1 MNDVDELICKAEAD
15 TQVENKCMDNQGGK
29 RRGMEWEIGI
39 DIFTLCV
46 LCVSVCVRVHARV
59 CVHSAVSNPATPG
72 LQPTR
77 LLCLWNFP
85 DNFTTVQ
92 IIF

>member
-15 TQVENKCMDNQGGK
+15 TQIENKCMDNQGGK

-46 LCVSVCVRVHARV
+46 CVCVCVCVRACARACV
-59 CVHSAVSNPATPG
+59 CALSCVQLCNPWTAAHQAP
-72 LQPTR
+72 LSVEFSR
-77 LLCLWNFP
+77 
-85 DNFTTVQ
+85 
-92 IIF
+92 

>member
-46 LCVSVCVRVHARV
+46 CVCLCACVCTRV
-59 CVHSAVSNPATPG
+59 CVCTQLCPT
-72 LQPTR
+72 LQP
-77 LLCLWNFP
+77 LDCSPPGSSVYGIF
-85 DNFTTVQ
+85 Q
-92 IIF
+92 IILQLSR

>member
-1 MNDVDELICKAEAD
+1 
-15 TQVENKCMDNQGGK
+15 MDNQGGK
-29 RRGMEWEIGI
+29 RRGMEWEIGV
-39 DIFTLCV
+39 DLFTLCV
-46 LCVSVCVRVHARV
+46 CVCVCARAHARA
-59 CVHSAVSNPATPG
+59 CVHSAVSNSATPG

-85 DNFTTVQ
+85 DNLTIVQ